1 MLIPDLPAPAVTRD
15 STTIFAGLRLSGR
28 PADGE
33 FVRTENLSTDR
44 YPLLAPRRPR
54 AVAAALTDPGGLIE
68 KDALGY
74 VADGTLYFAGAPTPL
89 TGLTA
94 GKKQLVGMGAYICV
108 FPDKKFYNTAD
119 SSDYGSMDAEFVLTG
134 TVSLAPCRYD
144 GSLYST
150 EPTSSDSAPENPEN
164 DALWL
169 DTGSG
174 AAPVLRQYSAA
185 LDTWAEVATPCT
197 RVTLTSQG
205 SVPALFAQYDGVSV
219 AGLPLDEL
227 NGEKIIYALGG
238 ASGSAPE
245 SDYLVLPGVCP
256 ASADYEG
263 VTVSVARRVPDM
275 DYVCQCRNRLWGCR
289 YGNDGAQNLNEI
301 YCCALGDFKNWS
313 QYLGLSTD
321 SWRASVG
328 SDGAFTGAAGYL
340 GQPVFF
346 KENCIHR
353 VTVSATGAHSIGETP
368 CRGVQKGSAE
378 SVVLVG
384 DSLFYKS
391 RADVCVWQGGFPE
404 SVSEALGAER
414 YTDAAAGALGG
425 KYYISMKNSAGE
437 WGLYVYDSLLGIWL
451 REDSLH
457 AVSFAAVDG
466 ELFCLDSD
474 GRLIALTG
482 SIGTPE
488 TGVNWS
494 AESGIMYFLQP
505 EHKYLHRLSLRLTMG
520 AGSSVK
526 AEIEY
531 DSSGEWETAGQLSNT
546 GTERPRAM
554 ELPLL
559 PLRCDHLRLRISG
572 SGDVRL
578 HALHRYLET
587 GSEL

>member
-89 TGLTA
+89 TGLA
-94 GKKQLVGMGAYICV
+94 PGKKQLVGMGAYICV
-108 FPDKKFYNTAD
+108 FPDKKYYNTAD
-119 SSDYGSMDAEFVLTG
+119 SSDYGSMEAEFVLTG
-134 TVSLAPCRYD
+134 SVQLAPCRYD

-227 NGEKIIYALGG
+227 NGEKLIYALGG

-245 SDYLVLPGVCP
+245 SDYLVLSGVCP

-328 SDGAFTGAAGYL
+328 SDGRVHRRGGLPRPAGFL
-340 GQPVFF
+340 QGKLHPPRHGVRRRGTHGGRNALPGRPEGQRGERRSRRRQPVLQVPRGRL
-346 KENCIHR
+346 R
-353 VTVSATGAHSIGETP
+353 VAGRLSGICQRGA
-368 CRGVQKGSAE
+368 
-378 SVVLVG
+378 
-384 DSLFYKS
+384 
-391 RADVCVWQGGFPE
+391 
-404 SVSEALGAER
+404 GAEQ

-437 WGLYVYDSLLGIWL
+437 WGLYVYDSLARHLAARGLAARSFL
-451 REDSLH
+451 RRRRRRTVLPRFRRPPHRPHRQHRNAGNGRELERRERNN
-457 AVSFAAVDG
+457 VLFAA
-466 ELFCLDSD
+466 
-474 GRLIALTG
+474 
-482 SIGTPE
+482 
-488 TGVNWS
+488 
-494 AESGIMYFLQP
+494 
-505 EHKYLHRLSLRLTMG
+505 G
-520 AGSSVK
+520 A
-526 AEIEY
+526 
-531 DSSGEWETAGQLSNT
+531 
-546 GTERPRAM
+546 
-554 ELPLL
+554 
-559 PLRCDHLRLRISG
+559 
-572 SGDVRL
+572 
-578 HALHRYLET
+578 
-587 GSEL
+587 

>member
-54 AVAAALTDPGGLIE
+54 AVATALTDPGGLIE

-174 AAPVLRQYSAA
+174 ATPVLRQYSAA
-185 LDTWAEVATPCT
+185 LDTWAEVAAPCT

-205 SVPALFAQYDGVSV
+205 SVPALFSQYDGVSV

-328 SDGAFTGAAGYL
+328 SDGAFTAAVGYL

-353 VTVSATGAHSIGETP
+353 VSVSAAGAHTVGETP

-437 WGLYVYDSLLGIWL
+437 WGLYVYDSLASASGCA
-451 REDSLH
+451 R
-457 AVSFAAVDG
+457 
-466 ELFCLDSD
+466 
-474 GRLIALTG
+474 
-482 SIGTPE
+482 TPC
-488 TGVNWS
+488 T
-494 AESGIMYFLQP
+494 P
-505 EHKYLHRLSLRLTMG
+505 
-520 AGSSVK
+520 
-526 AEIEY
+526 
-531 DSSGEWETAGQLSNT
+531 
-546 GTERPRAM
+546 RPS
-554 ELPLL
+554 P
-559 PLRCDHLRLRISG
+559 P
-572 SGDVRL
+572 
-578 HALHRYLET
+578 
-587 GSEL
+587 

>member
-227 NGEKIIYALGG
+227 NGEKLIYALGG

-245 SDYLVLPGVCP
+245 SDYLVLSGVCP

-263 VTVSVARRVPDM
+263 VTVSVTADAGMAPKLPAAAVTSSIVNSGTVAAAATGQSRV
-275 DYVCQCRNRLWGCR
+275 RFRL
-289 YGNDGAQNLNEI
+289 DSTKFDFSDAPGAS
-301 YCCALGDFKNWS
+301 A
-313 QYLGLSTD
+313 
-321 SWRASVG
+321 ASVTVNG
-328 SDGAFTGAAGYL
+328 TALAAPAYEYLSPVLTANSTKFDIVLTDTRGRRAALSRTVTAQSYAPPSITAVTAQRCDSAGAADESGKYVKL
-340 GQPVFF
+340 
-346 KENCIHR
+346 
-353 VTVSATGAHSIGETP
+353 SA
-368 CRGVQKGSAE
+368 
-378 SVVLVG
+378 SVVY
-384 DSLFYKS
+384 S
-391 RADVCVWQGGFPE
+391 
-404 SVSEALGAER
+404 
-414 YTDAAAGALGG
+414 ALGG
-425 KYYISMKNSAGE
+425 ANAVSLSAAWRYRGGSYGAETALTPDTAKLLGGALDPDKTLELRITATDGFGQSALRTESLAGRRWAMKLRPDGLGVGFGMSPQEGSALELPDGWRVLIGGRSAAE
-437 WGLYVYDSLLGIWL
+437 QAWPVGAVFWTPEATNPASLLGFGTWSRVNSAL
-451 REDSLH
+451 P
-457 AVSFAAVDG
+457 AAWKRD
-466 ELFCLDSD
+466 E
-474 GRLIALTG
+474 
-482 SIGTPE
+482 
-488 TGVNWS
+488 
-494 AESGIMYFLQP
+494 
-505 EHKYLHRLSLRLTMG
+505 
-520 AGSSVK
+520 
-526 AEIEY
+526 
-531 DSSGEWETAGQLSNT
+531 
-546 GTERPRAM
+546 
-554 ELPLL
+554 
-559 PLRCDHLRLRISG
+559 
-572 SGDVRL
+572 
-578 HALHRYLET
+578 
-587 GSEL
+587 

>member
-174 AAPVLRQYSAA
+174 ATPVLRQYSAA
-185 LDTWAEVATPCT
+185 LDTWAEVAAPCT

-205 SVPALFAQYDGVSV
+205 SVPALFAQYD
-219 AGLPLDEL
+219 
-227 NGEKIIYALGG
+227 
-238 ASGSAPE
+238 
-245 SDYLVLPGVCP
+245 
-256 ASADYEG
+256 G

-353 VTVSATGAHSIGETP
+353 VTVSAIGAHSIGETP

-437 WGLYVYDSLLGIWL
+437 WGLYIYDSLLGIWL

-559 PLRCDHLRLRISG
+559 PRRCDHLRLRISG

>member
-15 STTIFAGLRLSGR
+15 STTVFAGLRLSGR

-74 VADGTLYFAGAPTPL
+74 VANGTLYFAGAPTPL
-89 TGLTA
+89 TGLSH

-108 FPDKKFYNTAD
+108 FPDKKYYNTAD

-150 EPTSSDSAPENPEN
+150 EPTSSDAAPENPEN

-263 VTVSVARRVPDM
+263 VTLSVARRVPDM

-340 GQPVFF
+340 SQPVFF

-353 VTVSATGAHSIGETP
+353 VTVSASGAHSIGETP

-404 SVSEALGAER
+404 SVSEALGAEQ

-451 REDSLH
+451 HEDLLH
-457 AVSFAAVDG
+457 ATAFAAVDG

-482 SIGTPE
+482 STGTPE

-494 AESGIMYFLQP
+494 AETGIMYFLQP

-520 AGSSVK
+520 VGSSVK

-531 DSSGEWETAGQLSNT
+531 DSSGKWETAGQLANT
-546 GTERPRAM
+546 GAECPPAM

-559 PLRCDHLRLRISG
+559 PRRCDHLRLRISG
-572 SGDVRL
+572 SGDVKL

>member
-1 MLIPDLPAPAVTRD
+1 MSA
-15 STTIFAGLRLSGR
+15 
-28 PADGE
+28 
-33 FVRTENLSTDR
+33 
-44 YPLLAPRRPR
+44 
-54 AVAAALTDPGGLIE
+54 
-68 KDALGY
+68 
-74 VADGTLYFAGAPTPL
+74 AGAH
-89 TGLTA
+89 
-94 GKKQLVGMGAYICV
+94 
-108 FPDKKFYNTAD
+108 
-119 SSDYGSMDAEFVLTG
+119 
-134 TVSLAPCRYD
+134 TV
-144 GSLYST
+144 
-150 EPTSSDSAPENPEN
+150 
-164 DALWL
+164 
-169 DTGSG
+169 
-174 AAPVLRQYSAA
+174 
-185 LDTWAEVATPCT
+185 
-197 RVTLTSQG
+197 
-205 SVPALFAQYDGVSV
+205 
-219 AGLPLDEL
+219 
-227 NGEKIIYALGG
+227 
-238 ASGSAPE
+238 
-245 SDYLVLPGVCP
+245 
-256 ASADYEG
+256 
-263 VTVSVARRVPDM
+263 
-275 DYVCQCRNRLWGCR
+275 
-289 YGNDGAQNLNEI
+289 
-301 YCCALGDFKNWS
+301 
-313 QYLGLSTD
+313 
-321 SWRASVG
+321 
-328 SDGAFTGAAGYL
+328 
-340 GQPVFF
+340 
-346 KENCIHR
+346 
-353 VTVSATGAHSIGETP
+353 GETP

-378 SVVLVG
+378 SVALVG

-404 SVSEALGAER
+404 SVSEALGAEQ

-572 SGDVRL
+572 NGDVRL

>member
-227 NGEKIIYALGG
+227 NGEKLIYALGG

-245 SDYLVLPGVCP
+245 SDYLVLSGVCP

-353 VTVSATGAHSIGETP
+353 VTVSAAGAHTVGETALP
-368 CRGVQKGSAE
+368 GRPEGQRGERRSRRRQP
-378 SVVLVG
+378 VLQVPRGRLRVAGRLSGICQRGAGRGAIYRRRRRRAGRQVLYLYEKFRGRVG
-384 DSLFYKS
+384 AVRLRQPARHLAARGLAARSFLRRRRRRTVLPRFRRPPHRPHRQHRNAGNGRELERRERNNVLF
-391 RADVCVWQGGFPE
+391 
-404 SVSEALGAER
+404 
-414 YTDAAAGALGG
+414 AAGA
-425 KYYISMKNSAGE
+425 
-437 WGLYVYDSLLGIWL
+437 
-451 REDSLH
+451 
-457 AVSFAAVDG
+457 
-466 ELFCLDSD
+466 
-474 GRLIALTG
+474 
-482 SIGTPE
+482 
-488 TGVNWS
+488 
-494 AESGIMYFLQP
+494 
-505 EHKYLHRLSLRLTMG
+505 
-520 AGSSVK
+520 
-526 AEIEY
+526 
-531 DSSGEWETAGQLSNT
+531 
-546 GTERPRAM
+546 
-554 ELPLL
+554 
-559 PLRCDHLRLRISG
+559 
-572 SGDVRL
+572 
-578 HALHRYLET
+578 
-587 GSEL
+587 